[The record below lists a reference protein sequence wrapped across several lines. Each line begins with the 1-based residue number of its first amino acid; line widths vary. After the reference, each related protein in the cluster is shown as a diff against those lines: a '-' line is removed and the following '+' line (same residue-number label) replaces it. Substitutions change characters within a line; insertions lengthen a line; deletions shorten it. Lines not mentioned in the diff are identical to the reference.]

1 MTATPIQLYNPCQGN
16 TGQNGTR
23 LRGSNRSSS
32 RSRTTKSPSSMISPV
47 AAALFA
53 SPLYPKTIN
62 NQLTNNAIQLTST
75 QYNQDQGDAKV
86 DYRISDKDQISGR
99 FSRAFQIDPSTNSQ
113 PLFGNGQVTAP
124 IWSIVGD
131 WTRSISP
138 TLANDMRFGWNHII
152 LNTGTAWDPAVG
164 KFGES
169 IGIANSNPAGV
180 IGLLGLDFG
189 GGTPTSP
196 GTGTL
201 NNIGNS
207 MVTQS
212 FNSQVWQFDDGVT
225 WTKGRHTLKFGGQY
239 WFDIITVFYS
249 GNSGSLGGMTF
260 GPNFTASAPTDPIGA
275 FG

>member
-1 MTATPIQLYNPCQGN
+1 
-16 TGQNGTR
+16 
-23 LRGSNRSSS
+23 
-32 RSRTTKSPSSMISPV
+32 
-47 AAALFA
+47 
-53 SPLYPKTIN
+53 
-62 NQLTNNAIQLTST
+62 
-75 QYNQDQGDAKV
+75 
-86 DYRISDKDQISGR
+86 
-99 FSRAFQIDPSTNSQ
+99 
-113 PLFGNGQVTAP
+113 
-124 IWSIVGD
+124 
-131 WTRSISP
+131 
-138 TLANDMRFGWNHII
+138 MRFGWNHIC

-239 WFDIITVFYS
+239 SFNIITVFYS

-260 GPNFTASAPTDPIGA
+260 RPNFIASAPTDPLAHSGEGMADFFLGLPTA
-275 FG
+275 FGRGLSSGNWVPTLIPLLDMPKILGVCQKTSLLI